1 MVQRRSAMLARRAV
15 GRTRQLVVLAIAV
28 SAVAGL
34 VALERRTVDTSLLTA
49 SSGATSP
56 EFRRDAKASTWFCP
70 GVIGN
75 DDQVSGLLVI
85 SNFAEVPVGGTIT
98 RFLVDGVARQQRFA
112 VPARSTLEVDAL
124 AGVKSGF
131 VSALV
136 ESQGAAL
143 VVEQQTL
150 HRAGNAVATCAS
162 TPSGTWF
169 LADGFTGA
177 DSVDQIVVTN
187 PSLDS
192 AILDVSFVTA
202 IGERNPQSLKGVVVP
217 PESVRVFDVAG
228 LDARNEV
235 IAAVAVRATVGRV
248 VVGRSQHYLG
258 RGRLGY
264 TMSLAAAATSNRWFF
279 ADGEKAA
286 NVNEE
291 FVIYNPS
298 ATDQQLT
305 FIFADD
311 QGAAIDPVTVTA
323 PSRRVTKFAPSG
335 LSALPDGRYSAIIS
349 ATSSV
354 DQSAGAGAGT
364 GSRAGASAGESVVIE
379 RVTTRQGN
387 KSTAS
392 TVLLGTSSASRAWV
406 ATSGAAIGVAD
417 ALRVFN
423 PGSLPA
429 TFRVSYLGPAGDLA
443 ITGYEEVLLE
453 PGASASVLL
462 GPETASTAVSV
473 TSNEPIVVQRRIDR
487 GPKQPI
493 DGAAPLILM
502 TASAQS

>member
-15 GRTRQLVVLAIAV
+15 GRTRQLVVLAIAL

-34 VALERRTVDTSLLTA
+34 VALERRTVDPLTLNA
-49 SSGATSP
+49 ATRATSP

-291 FVIYNPS
+291 FVTYNPS

-311 QGAAIDPVTVTA
+311 QGVAIDPVTVTA

-354 DQSAGAGAGT
+354 DQSAGT
-364 GSRAGASAGESVVIE
+364 GSSAGASAGESVVIE

-487 GPKQPI
+487 GVKQPI

>member
-15 GRTRQLVVLAIAV
+15 GRTRQLVVLAIAL

-34 VALERRTVDTSLLTA
+34 VALERRTVDPLTLNA
-49 SSGATSP
+49 ATRATSP

-311 QGAAIDPVTVTA
+311 QGVAIDPVTVTA

-354 DQSAGAGAGT
+354 DQSAGT
-364 GSRAGASAGESVVIE
+364 GSSAGASAGESVVIE

-473 TSNEPIVVQRRIDR
+473 TSNEPIVVQRRFDR

-502 TASAQS
+502 TASAQ

>member
-1 MVQRRSAMLARRAV
+1 MLARRAV

-34 VALERRTVDTSLLTA
+34 VALERRTVDPSTLNAATR
-49 SSGATSP
+49 ATSP

-98 RFLVDGVARQQRFA
+98 RFVVDGVARQQRFA

-124 AGVKSGF
+124 AGLKSGF

-143 VVEQQTL
+143 VVEQLTV
-150 HRAGNAVATCAS
+150 HRAGNAVASCAS

-177 DSVDQIVVTN
+177 DSIDQIVVTN

-202 IGERNPQSLKGVVVP
+202 IGERNPQSLKGLVVP
-217 PESVRVFDVAG
+217 PESVRVFDLAG

-264 TMSLAAAATSNRWFF
+264 TMSLAASATSARWFF
-279 ADGEKAA
+279 ADGEKSAS
-286 NVNEE
+286 VNEE
-291 FVIYNPS
+291 YVIYNPS

-305 FIFADD
+305 FILADD
-311 QGAAIDPVTVTA
+311 QGVAIDPVTVTA
-323 PSRRVTKFAPSG
+323 PGRRVTKFAPSG
-335 LSALPDGRYSAIIS
+335 LSALLDGRYSAIIS

-354 DQSAGAGAGT
+354 DQSA
-364 GSRAGASAGESVVIE
+364 SAGASAGEFVVIE
-379 RVTTRQGN
+379 RVTTRQEE

-392 TVLLGTSSASRAWV
+392 AVLLGAPSASRAWV
-406 ATSGAAIGVAD
+406 ATSGVAIGVAD

-429 TFRVSYLGPAGDLA
+429 TFRVSYLGPAGDVS
-443 ITGYEEVLLE
+443 ITGYEEVLLA

-462 GPETASTAVSV
+462 GAETASTAVSV

-493 DGAAPLILM
+493 KGAAPLVVMIAL
-502 TASAQS
+502 AP

>member
-1 MVQRRSAMLARRAV
+1 MLARRAV

-34 VALERRTVDTSLLTA
+34 VALERRTVDPSTLNAATR
-49 SSGATSP
+49 ATSP

-98 RFLVDGVARQQRFA
+98 RFVVDGVARQQRFA

-124 AGVKSGF
+124 AGLKSGF

-143 VVEQQTL
+143 VVEQLTV
-150 HRAGNAVATCAS
+150 HRAGNAVASCAS

-177 DSVDQIVVTN
+177 DSIDQIVVTN

-202 IGERNPQSLKGVVVP
+202 IGERNPQSLKGLVVP
-217 PESVRVFDVAG
+217 PESVRVFDLAG

-264 TMSLAAAATSNRWFF
+264 TMSLAASATSTRWFF
-279 ADGEKAA
+279 ADGEKSAS
-286 NVNEE
+286 VNEE
-291 FVIYNPS
+291 YVIYNPS

-305 FIFADD
+305 FILADD
-311 QGAAIDPVTVTA
+311 QGVAIDPVTVTA
-323 PSRRVTKFAPSG
+323 PGRRVTKFAPSG
-335 LSALPDGRYSAIIS
+335 LSALLDGRYSAIIS

-354 DQSAGAGAGT
+354 DQSA
-364 GSRAGASAGESVVIE
+364 SVGASAGEFVVIE
-379 RVTTRQGN
+379 RVTTRQEE

-392 TVLLGTSSASRAWV
+392 AVLLGAPSASRAWV
-406 ATSGAAIGVAD
+406 ATSDVAIGVAD

-429 TFRVSYLGPAGDLA
+429 TFRVSYLGPAGDVS
-443 ITGYEEVLLE
+443 ITGYEEVLLA

-493 DGAAPLILM
+493 NGAAPLTVM

>member
-1 MVQRRSAMLARRAV
+1 MLARRAA

-28 SAVAGL
+28 STVGGL

-56 EFRRDAKASTWFCP
+56 EFRRNAKASTWFCP

-75 DDQVSGLLVI
+75 DDQVSGLFVI

-258 RGRLGY
+258 LGRLGY
-264 TMSLAAAATSNRWFF
+264 TMSLAASATSNRWFF

-323 PSRRVTKFAPSG
+323 PGRRVTKFASSG
-335 LSALPDGRYSAIIS
+335 LSALPDGRYSAIVS

-354 DQSAGAGAGT
+354 DQSAGT
-364 GSRAGASAGESVVIE
+364 GSSAGASAGESVVIE

>member
-34 VALERRTVDTSLLTA
+34 VALERRTVDPSTLNAATR
-49 SSGATSP
+49 ATSP

-98 RFLVDGVARQQRFA
+98 RFVVDGVARQQRFA

-124 AGVKSGF
+124 AGLKSGF

-143 VVEQQTL
+143 VVEQLTV
-150 HRAGNAVATCAS
+150 HRAGNAVASCAS

-177 DSVDQIVVTN
+177 DSIDQIVVTN

-202 IGERNPQSLKGVVVP
+202 IGERNPQSLKGLVVP
-217 PESVRVFDVAG
+217 PESVRVFDLAG

-264 TMSLAAAATSNRWFF
+264 TMSLAASATSTRWFF
-279 ADGEKAA
+279 ADGEKSAS
-286 NVNEE
+286 VNEE
-291 FVIYNPS
+291 YVIYNPS

-305 FIFADD
+305 FILADD
-311 QGAAIDPVTVTA
+311 QGVAIDPVTVTA
-323 PSRRVTKFAPSG
+323 PGRRVTKFAPSG
-335 LSALPDGRYSAIIS
+335 LSALLDGRYSAIIS

-354 DQSAGAGAGT
+354 DQSA
-364 GSRAGASAGESVVIE
+364 SAGASAGEFVVIE
-379 RVTTRQGN
+379 RVTTRQEE

-392 TVLLGTSSASRAWV
+392 AVLLGAPSASRAWV
-406 ATSGAAIGVAD
+406 ATSGVAIGVAD

-429 TFRVSYLGPAGDLA
+429 TFRVSYLGPAGDVS
-443 ITGYEEVLLE
+443 ITGYEEVLLA

-462 GPETASTAVSV
+462 GAETASTAVSV

-493 DGAAPLILM
+493 NGAAPLTVM

>member
-28 SAVAGL
+28 GAIAGV
-34 VALERRTVDTSLLTA
+34 VALERRTVDVSLLATA
-49 SSGATSP
+49 TRATSP

-85 SNFAEVPVGGTIT
+85 SNFAEIPVGGTIT
-98 RFLVDGVARQQRFA
+98 RFAVEGVARQQRFA
-112 VPARSTLEVDAL
+112 VPARSTLEVDAM
-124 AGVKSGF
+124 AGVQSGF

-143 VVEQQTL
+143 VVEQRTL
-150 HRAGNAVATCAS
+150 HRAGNAVSSCAS

-217 PESVRVFDVAG
+217 PESVRVFDVAD

-235 IAAVAVRATVGRV
+235 IAAVAVRASVGRV

-264 TMSLAAAATSNRWFF
+264 TMSLAASATSNRWFF
-279 ADGEKAA
+279 ADGEKSA

-291 FVIYNPS
+291 YVIYNPS
-298 ATDQQLT
+298 ATDHQLT
-305 FIFADD
+305 FILADD
-311 QGAAIDPVTVTA
+311 QGVAVDPVTVTA
-323 PSRRVTKFAPSG
+323 PGRRVTKFAPSG
-335 LSALPDGRYSAIIS
+335 LSALPDGRYSVIVS
-349 ATSSV
+349 VTSSV
-354 DQSAGAGAGT
+354 DQAAGNGASLGAGANF
-364 GSRAGASAGESVVIE
+364 GESVVIE
-379 RVTTRQGN
+379 RVSTRQEN

-392 TVLLGTSSASRAWV
+392 TVILGAASASRAWI
-406 ATSGAAIGVAD
+406 AASGVAIGVAD

-429 TFRVSYLGPAGDLA
+429 TFRVSYLGPAGDLS

-487 GPKQPI
+487 GVKQPI
-493 DGAAPLILM
+493 NGAAPLVVMI
-502 TASAQS
+502 ASAQS

>member
-1 MVQRRSAMLARRAV
+1 MLARRAV

-34 VALERRTVDTSLLTA
+34 VALERRTVDPSTLNAATR
-49 SSGATSP
+49 ATSP

-98 RFLVDGVARQQRFA
+98 RFVVDGVARQQRFA

-124 AGVKSGF
+124 AGLKSGF

-143 VVEQQTL
+143 VVEQLTV
-150 HRAGNAVATCAS
+150 HRAGNAVASCAS

-177 DSVDQIVVTN
+177 DSIDQIVVTN

-202 IGERNPQSLKGVVVP
+202 IGERNPQSLKGLVVP
-217 PESVRVFDVAG
+217 PESVRVFDLAG

-264 TMSLAAAATSNRWFF
+264 TMSLAASATSARWFF
-279 ADGEKAA
+279 ADGEKSAS
-286 NVNEE
+286 VNEE
-291 FVIYNPS
+291 YVIYNPS

-305 FIFADD
+305 FILADD
-311 QGAAIDPVTVTA
+311 QGVAIDPVTVTA
-323 PSRRVTKFAPSG
+323 PGRRVTKFAPSG
-335 LSALPDGRYSAIIS
+335 LSALLDGRYSAIIS

-354 DQSAGAGAGT
+354 DQSA
-364 GSRAGASAGESVVIE
+364 SAGASAGEFVVIE
-379 RVTTRQGN
+379 RVTTRQEE

-392 TVLLGTSSASRAWV
+392 AVLLGAPSASRAWV
-406 ATSGAAIGVAD
+406 ATSGVAIGVAD

-429 TFRVSYLGPAGDLA
+429 TFRVSYLGPAGDVS
-443 ITGYEEVLLE
+443 ITGYEEVLLA

-462 GPETASTAVSV
+462 GAETASTAVSV

-493 DGAAPLILM
+493 NGAAPLTIM
-502 TASAQS
+502 TASAP